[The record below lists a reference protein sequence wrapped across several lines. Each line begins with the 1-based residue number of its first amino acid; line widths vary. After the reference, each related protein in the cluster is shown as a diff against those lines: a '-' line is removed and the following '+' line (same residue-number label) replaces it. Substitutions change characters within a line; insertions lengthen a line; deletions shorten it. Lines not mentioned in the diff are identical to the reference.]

1 MILYLSE
8 VSLSR
13 VDNAF
18 TARRDFS
25 FEATQ
30 KRVNELC
37 FAVVVFWFSFSLE
50 SFKVRI

>member
-18 TARRDFS
+18 TARRNS
-25 FEATQ
+25 LSKQ
-30 KRVNELC
+30 LKKKVNELC
-37 FAVVVFWFSFSLE
+37 FGVVVLCFLFP
-50 SFKVRI
+50 